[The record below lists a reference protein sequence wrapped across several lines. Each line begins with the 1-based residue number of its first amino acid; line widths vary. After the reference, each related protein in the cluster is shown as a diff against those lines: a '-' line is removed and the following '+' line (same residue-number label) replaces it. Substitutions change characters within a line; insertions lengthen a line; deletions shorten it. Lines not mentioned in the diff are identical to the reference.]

1 MKSLFIATLLVL
13 TTNLS
18 STAQTATLV
27 DKGSIRTPRGIGGY
41 KEISYAFAK
50 GDIVTLNAQSN
61 KLLGRIMVTLYPEK
75 VIERVKWARNTT
87 TTFTVPEEGFVVI
100 RFISDRSGVATVNY
114 TVTRTPGPGAPA
126 NYNTKVNWEKPTG
139 SIGTLVPKRAE

>member
-1 MKSLFIATLLVL
+1 MKTLFIAALFAL
-13 TTNLS
+13 TTRLP

-27 DKGSIRTPRGIGGY
+27 DKGTVRTPRGIGGY

-61 KLLGRIMVTLYPEK
+61 KLLGRVMVTLYPEN

-87 TTFTVPEEGFVVI
+87 TTFTVPEEGIVVI
-100 RFISDRSGVATVNY
+100 RFISDRSGVATINY
-114 TVTRTPGPGAPA
+114 TVTRTPGPGAPT

-139 SIGTLVPKRAE
+139 SVGNLVPKRAE